1 MFARFSDVN
10 CTILNMDDVT
20 GCRIEDIHENVYPY
34 RILLY
39 LNSEYENPMVLEYT
53 NGSENQQLED
63 FEWVSEYLLNEN

>member
-39 LNSEYENPMVLEYT
+39 LNSEYENPMVLE
-53 NGSENQQLED
+53 D